1 MNTKLYWIIRNWW
14 IKFSFFLK
22 KRWFSTTYKSYNEKK
37 TKSFS
42 FLIIKTVI
50 LQSLKAMLMCVI
62 VLFLDHGLLCITKQE
77 SLDHQIFLDIVIGGI
92 GVAGVILGLYCSN
105 MASMFSSKY
114 TNAPESI
121 NKLYQRDI
129 VTNKCV
135 KQIVSYI
142 TFCIALLAVCITEID
157 FSFITVVLLLL
168 LTIRTIITFSISGN
182 RAYNLSNTY
191 RIADIVYPDILHM
204 IDKLTERKGIDGDKN
219 FQYYY
224 RKTCYNYLG
233 VLRDIAVYNKSNSE
247 NQTAPIITFLKNN
260 LTVLFAYVKK
270 KPYIPY
276 NSCWFA
282 EKTQYQQW
290 HTASDMEI
298 STKIKFGL
306 MLDTK
311 NIKDYMWFE
320 SEFEKVN
327 QVCLDVLLKAGDY
340 SSIYNYLAVL
350 SNLSEGITDINSIA
364 YWNQYIKSLK
374 ESLLPII
381 SKNPN
386 IQTIDDNV
394 AGIADAYAAVCFNFV
409 ISICSY
415 IDKLDIDSI
424 FNYAVSKYDYKNIDF
439 HKGEQLNNAFV
450 EDLYHRIEAEVKIEE
465 KRITPPWY
473 IEQIV
478 AQKLFDH
485 LNLLTAQMADMFEFS
500 FSVGDKILSAKSF
513 YNAAIW
519 FCRLSELQAKIARR
533 RTCEKIINL
542 EKLLIEKKKDPK
554 VIWNDSDISQ
564 SLESITNITRIIPQ
578 SLKKCSGIFAITHQ
592 EKRTEFPGLLGYCYN
607 RFCDCM
613 ITSIAND
620 DVTTFKSLYEGFLGT
635 MLLYQEYIRTDLIKR
650 KEEHLQKAVLHV
662 FSAPVLEFAM
672 ISGLAILWGEFVDSK
687 EWRAIVEKEIEPYT
701 DTSKEDKHRVLP
713 HINQVISARKGTLL
727 GISNRDIIE
736 TGWEQMVSAAIRNHP
751 KYKIAYGKFGQ
762 KYIVSDSRLFSV
774 FTRHSL
780 AELGVIH
787 DIEELFCVLC
797 VNPHV
802 QENEKYHTRSK
813 WEEIV
818 NNEDEQ

>member
-1 MNTKLYWIIRNWW
+1 MDTKLYWIIRNWW
-14 IKFSFFLK
+14 KSLTFYLK
-22 KRWFSTTYKSYNEKK
+22 TCWFSMTNKRYNEKK

-42 FLIIKTVI
+42 RLILKTVFF
-50 LQSLKAMLMCVI
+50 QSIKAAFMCLI
-62 VLFLDHGLLCITKQE
+62 TVLLDGILLCVTKQKA
-77 SLDHQIFLDIVIGGI
+77 LDPQIFVSIVIGGI
-92 GVAGVILGLYCSN
+92 SVAGVILGLYCSN

-135 KQIVSYI
+135 KQIISYI
-142 TFCIALLAVCITEID
+142 TFCIALLVVCIAKIE
-157 FSFITVVLLLL
+157 FSCVTVILLLL
-168 LTIRTIITFSISGN
+168 LTVRMIVTFSISGN
-182 RAYNLSNTY
+182 RAYDLSNTY
-191 RIADIVYPDILHM
+191 RIADVIYPDILHV
-204 IDKLTERKGIDGDKN
+204 IDKLTKRTVIDGDKK
-219 FQYYY
+219 FQGHY
-224 RKTCYNYLG
+224 REICYGYLG
-233 VLRDIAVYNKSNSE
+233 ALKDIAVYNKSNAE

-260 LTVLFAYVKK
+260 LTILFAYAKK

-276 NSCWFA
+276 NSCWYA

-290 HTASDMEI
+290 HTASDIEI

-327 QVCLDVLLKAGDY
+327 QVCLDVLLKSGDY

-381 SKNPN
+381 LKK
-386 IQTIDDNV
+386 QDTHEIDDTA
-394 AGIADAYAAVCFNFV
+394 AGIVDAYASVCFNFV

-424 FNYAVSKYDYKNIDF
+424 FKHAVSKNDYKNIDF
-439 HKGEQLNNAFV
+439 YKGEQFNNALV
-450 EDLYHRIEAEVKIEE
+450 EDLYHRIEAEVKTE
-465 KRITPPWY
+465 KQRITPPWY
-473 IEQIV
+473 IEQII

-485 LNLLTAQMADMFEFS
+485 LNILTTQMADMFEFA
-500 FSVGDKILSAKSF
+500 FSVGDKILSDKSF

-519 FCRLSELQAKIARR
+519 FCRLSELQAKISYR
-533 RTCEKIINL
+533 RTCEKIIKL
-542 EKLLIEKKKDPK
+542 EKLLVDKKRDPK

-564 SLESITNITRIIPQ
+564 SLESITNISRIIPQ

-592 EKRTEFPGLLGYCYN
+592 ENRTEFPDLLGYCYN

-613 ITSIAND
+613 ITAIVND

-650 KEEHLQKAVLHV
+650 KEEYLQRAVLHV
-662 FSAPVLEFAM
+662 FSAPILEFAM
-672 ISGLAILWGEFVDSK
+672 ISGLAILWGEFVGSE
-687 EWRAIVEKEIEPYT
+687 EWRDIVDKEIEPYT
-701 DTSKEDKHRVLP
+701 DKTSEDKYRVLTQ
-713 HINQVISARKGTLL
+713 INQIISARKSASF
-727 GISNRDIIE
+727 GIGNRDIIE
-736 TGWEQMVSAAIRNHP
+736 GGWEQVVSAAMRNHP
-751 KYKIAYGKFGQ
+751 NYKISYGKFGQ
-762 KYIVSDSRLFSV
+762 KYVVSESKLFSA
-774 FTRHSL
+774 FAGHCL
-780 AELGVIH
+780 ADLGVLH
-787 DIEELFCVLC
+787 DVEDFFCVLC
-797 VNPHV
+797 INPHV
-802 QENEKYHTRSK
+802 EETEKYHTRSK
-813 WEEIV
+813 WEEVV
-818 NNEDEQ
+818 NDEN